1 MKMEF
6 SARTDRGRIRETNE
20 DSLRYAPET
29 DLFVLSDGMGGQASG
44 EVASRLATETILAH
58 CLEAEENPALP
69 FIGERLGGVSELSN
83 RLASAVRV
91 ANGVVH
97 QASQQNPEQQ
107 GMGATV
113 VAAWFKNDRLSL
125 AHVGDSRVYRL
136 RGEML
141 EQLTSDHSFVA
152 EQVRRGLMTQE
163 EAAQSQLQNVLM
175 RALGVD
181 PEVEPDVT
189 EELVMDGDTILMCS
203 DGLTRELSDSQIADV
218 LGAEDDPEEAA
229 DRLIDLANQAG
240 GGDNISVIVL
250 RPAARPV
257 GAIARIGQWFKESR

>member
-6 SARTDRGRIRETNE
+6 SARTDRGRIRESNE
-20 DSLRYAPET
+20 DSLRCAPET

-58 CLEAEENPALP
+58 CLEAEENPAQPL
-69 FIGERLGGVSELSN
+69 IGERLAGVSEISN
-83 RLASAVRV
+83 RLASAVRL

-97 QASQQNPEQQ
+97 QASQQNPSQQ

-113 VAAWFKNDRLSL
+113 VAAWFKNERMSL
-125 AHVGDSRVYRL
+125 AHVGDSRAYRL
-136 RGEML
+136 RGGAL
-141 EQLTSDHSFVA
+141 EQLTTDHSFVA
-152 EQVRRGLMTQE
+152 EQVRRGLMTPQ

-181 PEVEPDVT
+181 PEVEPDVS

-203 DGLTRELSDSQIADV
+203 DGLTRELSDPQIADV

-229 DRLIDLANQAG
+229 DRLIELANRAG

-250 RPAARPV
+250 RPASRPV
-257 GAIARIGQWFKESR
+257 GAIARIGRWFKESR